1 MFGLEIVL
9 AVSLAMLILLSLTQI
24 GSVSRNSIVA
34 VGFLQMVTMMV
45 ILAVVFFVIKQE
57 EIDFRNLIQVVSIS
71 FFFTFIVSFLMVRQN
86 VV

>member
-57 EIDFRNLIQVVSIS
+57 EIDFRNLI
-71 FFFTFIVSFLMVRQN
+71 
-86 VV
+86 

>member
-34 VGFLQMVTMMV
+34 VGFLQMVTMMM